1 MSRNTIWVLQNN
13 AIKEK
18 KEPLLGSR
26 RGGERRKS
34 CSLSIMSGVAIID
47 WFGWFNWWA
56 DRSGLCFISLIKK
69 FWGTKTRVITI
80 MDKAEFFFFFF
91 TFLFSFLAAVVLLKW
106 KQSRTQ
112 ITEREREREEYASSC
127 LRCGLTVTCDLSAAK
142 STSPICSALLYSNFP
157 SSY

>member
-13 AIKEK
+13 AMKEKRKKEK

-47 WFGWFNWWA
+47 WFGWFNWWT
-56 DRSGLCFISLIKK
+56 DRSGLCFISLIEK

-80 MDKAEFFFFFF
+80 IEKAECFF
-91 TFLFSFLAAVVLLKW
+91 TFLLSFLAAVVLLKW
-106 KQSRTQ
+106 KQSGTQ
-112 ITEREREREEYASSC
+112 KHRERGICEFVFAMRFDCY
-127 LRCGLTVTCDLSAAK
+127 LRLVRSQIYQPYLSALISLPRIK
-142 STSPICSALLYSNFP
+142 TCC
-157 SSY
+157 

>member
-13 AIKEK
+13 AMKEK

-47 WFGWFNWWA
+47 WFGWFNWWT

-112 ITEREREREEYASSC
+112 KHRERGICEFVFAMRFDCY
-127 LRCGLTVTCDLSAAK
+127 LRLVRSQIYQPYLSALI
-142 STSPICSALLYSNFP
+142 SLPHIRTCC
-157 SSY
+157 

>member
-13 AIKEK
+13 AMKEK

-80 MDKAEFFFFFF
+80 IEKAECFFFFLPFF
-91 TFLFSFLAAVVLLKW
+91 YLFWLRWYCLNENRA
-106 KQSRTQ
+106 
-112 ITEREREREEYASSC
+112 ERKNTEREEYASSC